1 MREEWVKAHYHDII
15 TSTERAVLF
24 LFEDREIWIPNKLF
38 RFMEGKNIRIPNFIA
53 REKKIKADKIKPYN
67 HQPKEIEPVFNQEP
81 INELVYEKIS

>member
-1 MREEWVKAHYHDII
+1 MREEWVKVKYHDIVA
-15 TSTERAVLF
+15 STQKAVLF